1 MKDVYFQELTDAVD
15 STIVVSVDKGI
26 IPLYEEGMLCLLK
39 AFKKHKA
46 SDAQVFFIGNGG
58 SAAIASHMTADFMK
72 NGGMRTCSLYDSAV
86 MTCIGNDY
94 GYEHIFAKPLSKL
107 GNPGDLL
114 VAISSSGNSPNI
126 VRAIETAKEKK
137 IFVITLTGFKP
148 DNKARQLGNLNV
160 YVPCEE
166 YGKVETIHQLILQQ
180 IVDMI
185 LEQDGVGL

>member
-1 MKDVYFQELTDAVD
+1 MENLYFKDLEAAVKR
-15 STIVVSVDKGI
+15 TVVNSEEKGGF
-26 IPLYEEGMLCLLK
+26 PLYEEGLLHLLEI
-39 AFKKHKA
+39 FKRYKVAK
-46 SDAQVFFIGNGG
+46 SQVFFIGNGG
-58 SAAIASHMTADFMK
+58 SAAIASHMTGDFMK
-72 NGGMRTCSLYDSAV
+72 NGGMRTCSLYNSAV
-86 MTCIGNDY
+86 MTCIANDY
-94 GYEHIFAKPLSKL
+94 GYEHIFAKPLSRL
-107 GNPGDLL
+107 GNPSDLL

-126 VRAIETAKEKK
+126 VRAVQTAKEMG
-137 IFVITLTGFKP
+137 IFVTTFTGFKA

>member
-1 MKDVYFQELTDAVD
+1 MKNAYFKELETAIDN
-15 STIVVSVDKGI
+15 TIVDAGDKGRFV
-26 IPLYEEGMLCLLK
+26 LYEEGLQYLLEI
-39 AFKKHKA
+39 FRHHKA
-46 SDAQVFFIGNGG
+46 SSSQVFFIGNGG
-58 SAAIASHMTADFMK
+58 SAAIAGHMTVDFMK

-94 GYEHIFAKPLSKL
+94 GYEHIFAKPLSLL

-126 VRAIETAKEKK
+126 VKAIQVAKEQELV
-137 IFVITLTGFKP
+137 VITLTGFKP
-148 DNKARQLGNLNV
+148 DNKAHSIGNLNV
-160 YVPCEE
+160 YVPSEE
-166 YGKVETIHQLILQQ
+166 YGKVESIHQIILQQ

>member
-1 MKDVYFQELTDAVD
+1 MKNAYFKELETAIDN
-15 STIVVSVDKGI
+15 TIVDAGDKGRFV
-26 IPLYEEGMLCLLK
+26 LYEEGLQYLLEI
-39 AFKKHKA
+39 FRHHKA
-46 SDAQVFFIGNGG
+46 SSSQVFFIGNGG
-58 SAAIASHMTADFMK
+58 SAAIASHMTGDFMK
-72 NGGMRTCSLYDSAV
+72 NGGMRTCSLYNSAV
-86 MTCIGNDY
+86 MTCIANDY
-94 GYEHIFAKPLSKL
+94 GYEHIFAKPLSRL
-107 GNPGDLL
+107 GNPSDLL

-126 VRAIETAKEKK
+126 VRAVQTAKEMG
-137 IFVITLTGFKP
+137 IFVITFTGFKA

>member
-1 MKDVYFQELTDAVD
+1 MRNKYFCDLVTA
-15 STIVVSVDKGI
+15 IVGATVSSADEQFSM
-26 IPLYEEGMLCLLK
+26 YDEGLEVLINSFKSCK
-39 AFKKHKA
+39 ATN
-46 SDAQVFFIGNGG
+46 SRIFFIGNGG

-72 NGGMRTCSLYDSAV
+72 NGGIRTYSLYDSAV

-94 GYEHIFAKPLSKL
+94 GYEHIFAKPLSRL
-107 GNPGDLL
+107 GSPGDLL

-126 VRAIETAKEKK
+126 IRAIQIAKEKEM
-137 IFVITLTGFKP
+137 FVITLTGFKA
-148 DNKARQLGNLNV
+148 DNKARQMGNINV